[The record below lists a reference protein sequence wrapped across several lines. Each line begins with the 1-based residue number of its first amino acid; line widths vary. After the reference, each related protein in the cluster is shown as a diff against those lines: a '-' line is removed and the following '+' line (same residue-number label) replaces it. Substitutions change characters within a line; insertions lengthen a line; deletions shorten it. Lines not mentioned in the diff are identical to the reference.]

1 MVAAIAMEKGRE
13 PVGNGEAENA
23 VKAPDD
29 ESSVYAD
36 RVLSAEF
43 ATYTKLPDGSTVTNW
58 GSSPAAKGEPVIF
71 ARAPMLESSEK
82 AGTSV
87 PLKFAA

>member
-13 PVGNGEAENA
+13 PVGNGEAESA

-43 ATYTKLPDGSTVTNW
+43 ATYTK
-58 GSSPAAKGEPVIF
+58 
-71 ARAPMLESSEK
+71 
-82 AGTSV
+82 
-87 PLKFAA
+87 